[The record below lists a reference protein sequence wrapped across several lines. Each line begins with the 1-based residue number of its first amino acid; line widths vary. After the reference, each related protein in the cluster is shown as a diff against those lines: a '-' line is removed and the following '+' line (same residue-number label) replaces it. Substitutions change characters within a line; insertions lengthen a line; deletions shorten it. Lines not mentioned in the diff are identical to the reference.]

1 MHRNIGIRGSN
12 AKYET
17 GMKELTSFSPNT
29 NMHLSKTIFFP
40 APKDAPV
47 CGTVE
52 AVVGQQVI
60 VQLPEDVERD
70 ATVGRRHTVVGFQ
83 QHGLKISQHQVF
95 PQQLVRQ
102 AIALQQ
108 HFQLLQELQ
117 HQW

>member
-1 MHRNIGIRGSN
+1 MHTACGS
-12 AKYET
+12 
-17 GMKELTSFSPNT
+17 GMKGGGGTQNSHNNLILMQSKRNY
-29 NMHLSKTIFFP
+29 HLVYGNQ
-40 APKDAPV
+40 PV
-47 CGTVE
+47 GGSIV